1 MTATNYPF
9 DNEFWND
16 ISKYL
21 PAKQHPMVLVSWY
34 DALAYAKWAKKRL
47 PKQTEWLHA
56 ARGELLRKQYS
67 WGNDKDMAREVRQL

>member
-1 MTATNYPF
+1 
-9 DNEFWND
+9 
-16 ISKYL
+16 
-21 PAKQHPMVLVSWY
+21 MVLVSWY
-34 DALAYAKWAKKRL
+34 DAAAYAKWAKKRL